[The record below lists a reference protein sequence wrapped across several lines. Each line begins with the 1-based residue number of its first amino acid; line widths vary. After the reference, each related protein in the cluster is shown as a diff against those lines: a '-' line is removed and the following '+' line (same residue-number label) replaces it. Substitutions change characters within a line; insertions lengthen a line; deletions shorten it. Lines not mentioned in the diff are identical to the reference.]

1 MESIKLVE
9 TDKEILA
16 CYAVLQQLHESL
28 REDNIISH
36 VCRLE
41 SNGCKLVFLLHSA
54 IVKSLAGFFSVI
66 VFHGESATMLMTWSA
81 IDNIAAWVMERS
93 SLNSYS
99 IMRKKIIA
107 SNCT

>member
-54 IVKSLAGFFSVI
+54 IVKSLAGFFISDSFSWRKYRYVDDL
-66 VFHGESATMLMTWSA
+66 VSDSQYRSAGYGAKLL
-81 IDNIAAWVMERS
+81 E
-93 SLNSYS
+93 
-99 IMRKKIIA
+99 
-107 SNCT
+107 